1 MLSSFKKS
9 PVEQETIGCYS
20 IFQVGSL
27 SKVEPKT
34 SDEQGASEITTVE
47 PDTEEHANEK
57 IASKEEAGSS
67 EASTEASRETAS
79 ASEEEK
85 TYTLSFESL
94 CGDESLGSGSVSLKL
109 SNDYITIESGEPH
122 YPDCELVSTEVA
134 GYTLSDGKLSG
145 ADDAK
150 SVLDGGAN
158 VTFRFRS
165 TKPEETAI
173 TLHAVA
179 RDTDGNEIRK
189 LSDLSYTLK
198 KDETKELSAPDAAD
212 FAAETDEEKITYT
225 YLRTEVDGAERNT
238 ISTADDGKTV
248 AFIYKKETAP
258 KEITVTVHQ
267 TAKDTDGNVIADL
280 DDATLTLKKG
290 ESRDLQ
296 VPGADTLPK
305 DKKNVSYKYVRT
317 EVNGKETNSVNGE
330 QEESAAVF
338 YYDKITAVTLKQEAV
353 DTDGKRIEKLDDLKA
368 ELKGSEAKELKAPEA
383 KKFDTEDAE
392 QKITYTYEKTLVD
405 GKEASKVTA
414 ADDGKTITYV
424 YKKTAADKKTTVTLK
439 QEAVDTE
446 GNRIKKL
453 DALTLELKKDEKKTL
468 KAPDAKSLLNDR
480 DSDVTYTFEKI
491 LVDGKEKDTVTAK
504 DDGKTIQYVYKK
516 EAVAKIIKTVHV
528 VAVDDTEDHKK
539 IADLGEKKL
548 TFHGKDDAITL
559 AKIQPD
565 TDRFTKK
572 DEDYSYEYVYSYA
585 ELNGEK
591 TAKVT
596 AEDLTK
602 DNTLT
607 FVYQVKKTELPVTR
621 TVKLVIRDTDGN
633 AIKTFA
639 RVGVAFESSKAKRT
653 ANSFE
658 SYAKDVEE
666 LKETEDCRYEFKEA
680 RLNGKVFEEISAKDV
695 TAGDTLTLVYEKVDK
710 KVAVKITATAVDENG
725 KTIAGH
731 AKKELPD
738 FDHVLTLDD
747 PEKAPLSIDGYAYVD
762 AKIDNTVI
770 ASLKKEK
777 VDGAEDEDDS
787 FAWSYVADGK
797 TVDIEEDTDITLEYQ
812 AQKAVALNV
821 TYVDEFGDPIGED
834 YKDLTLDGDRFD
846 EKNIL
851 KLEAGEDKPL
861 QETIQVAQDESGKK
875 IIQYTFEDAFI
886 KVGLEKTEI
895 TAIQRTKISGSDEN
909 SNGAKY
915 AYAVRYEGSDDF
927 TDLDED
933 TTVYLQYNG
942 GRKRLYTYEDDSVKV
957 TAILQHADAIP
968 DDAEFVVTPITKDS
982 SDYNYAAYM
991 QALNDNADKIQEGS
1005 NDITSEEES
1014 NDVESDRTEDLYRDD
1029 NTLLYDI
1036 AFMGHPVSEDGTIDQ
1051 DKKIE
1056 YQPAEGYVNLS
1067 VEFKNHQLRDNLST
1081 TDAENVGVIH
1091 LPLSETIKKTV
1102 DATKEAKNISS
1113 SEIQVEPTDA
1123 SAILANGD
1131 TQTESDPD
1139 IVTFKAENFSLYAFT
1154 NQSNENDY
1162 SKVDWNRD
1170 FIKLDRPIIIGN
1182 NTSSLFYFDNSLT
1195 DNDYETL
1202 KSALNENL
1210 GSSETVQSHADVD
1223 AHIKLWYHYIND
1235 DSETFTHTKYYN
1247 PALALGIAGNFHI
1260 VAFDTA
1266 TLGAH
1271 TNGNILAKNLYA
1283 GSNFGTNSKGNVSVS
1298 EVTYV
1303 ANSYTQVSSISGS
1316 NPNTP
1321 LVVSSKTKIG
1331 FEDNGNAFSINGNK
1345 LSNPQI
1351 VYRDSVSK
1359 KFIDIDSVKS
1369 QIEGISAYLAS
1380 KPSCD
1385 VTKKDNGEYQLD
1397 NPNGVGV
1404 LNLTAAD
1411 VSKMPTDVH
1420 FTGFESGHN
1429 GSIIVNVDMADVSS
1443 VNLPERA
1450 YIYID
1455 GQQQGTNEV
1464 VDFSAGKIIW
1474 NFTNASGKK
1483 ITAKNMSG
1491 TIIAPDSNV
1500 ELTQNINGTIIGNNV
1515 HNTAETHRSDFTG
1528 ITVGDS
1534 KTFGVTKAFAE
1545 GSTWPDGSTYTFTF
1559 TPDDPRNTYTPVFS
1573 SVTLSKNHW
1582 KGEFGDINFPYI
1594 EGHDGKTIDYYYTVK
1609 EDCTN
1614 PVEGVTYDPTEYNV
1628 KIGVTYSNNLRN

>member
-1 MLSSFKKS
+1 M
-9 PVEQETIGCYS
+9 I
-20 IFQVGSL
+20 
-27 SKVEPKT
+27 
-34 SDEQGASEITTVE
+34 
-47 PDTEEHANEK
+47 AN
-57 IASKEEAGSS
+57 
-67 EASTEASRETAS
+67 
-79 ASEEEK
+79 
-85 TYTLSFESL
+85 
-94 CGDESLGSGSVSLKL
+94 
-109 SNDYITIESGEPH
+109 
-122 YPDCELVSTEVA
+122 
-134 GYTLSDGKLSG
+134 
-145 ADDAK
+145 
-150 SVLDGGAN
+150 
-158 VTFRFRS
+158 
-165 TKPEETAI
+165 
-173 TLHAVA
+173 
-179 RDTDGNEIRK
+179 
-189 LSDLSYTLK
+189 
-198 KDETKELSAPDAAD
+198 
-212 FAAETDEEKITYT
+212 
-225 YLRTEVDGAERNT
+225 
-238 ISTADDGKTV
+238 
-248 AFIYKKETAP
+248 
-258 KEITVTVHQ
+258 
-267 TAKDTDGNVIADL
+267 L

-296 VPGADTLPK
+296 VPGAGTLPK

-317 EVNGKETNSVNGE
+317 EVNGKETNSVNSE
-330 QEESAAVF
+330 QKESAAVF
-338 YYDKITAVTLKQEAV
+338 YYDKITAVTLKQEAA

-439 QEAVDTE
+439 QEAVDTD

-539 IADLGEKKL
+539 IADLGEKEL

-602 DNTLT
+602 DSTLT

-653 ANSFE
+653 ADSFE

-747 PEKAPLSIDGYAYVD
+747 PEEAPLSIDGYAYVD

-770 ASLKKEK
+770 TSLKKEK

-834 YKDLTLDGDRFD
+834 YKDLALDGDRFD

-991 QALNDNADKIQEGS
+991 QALNDNADKL
-1005 NDITSEEES
+1005 
-1014 NDVESDRTEDLYRDD
+1014 SDDAAAADSKDD
-1029 NTLLYDI
+1029 TFTDENTLLYDI
-1036 AFMGHPVSEDGTIDQ
+1036 AFIGHPTDEDGNIDEN
-1051 DKKIE
+1051 KTIE
-1056 YQPAEGYVNLS
+1056 YQPAEGYVRIA
-1067 VEFKNHQLRDNLST
+1067 VEFKKNQLKEDLGADEDQDVT
-1081 TDAENVGVIH
+1081 VAH
-1091 LPLSETIKKTV
+1091 LPLKDAIKVANDTTKDALDIAASDVIVEAV
-1102 DATKEAKNISS
+1102 DEVN
-1113 SEIQVEPTDA
+1113 A
-1123 SAILANGD
+1123 SID
-1131 TQTESDPD
+1131 TGIAS
-1139 IVTFKAENFSLYAFT
+1139 F
-1154 NQSNENDY
+1154 
-1162 SKVDWNRD
+1162 
-1170 FIKLDRPIIIGN
+1170 
-1182 NTSSLFYFDNSLT
+1182 NTSSFSVFAYVVESPKYGGDWAGSQDIKYSDFM
-1195 DNDYETL
+1195 
-1202 KSALNENL
+1202 NEL
-1210 GSSETVQSHADVD
+1210 GVAGGV
-1223 AHIKLWYHYIND
+1223 AIYAN
-1235 DSETFTHTKYYN
+1235 TFTKNQHIEGT
-1247 PALALGIAGNFHI
+1247 IAVNHLI
-1260 VAFDTA
+1260 SKDTQE
-1266 TLGAH
+1266 L
-1271 TNGNILAKNLYA
+1271 
-1283 GSNFGTNSKGNVSVS
+1283 V
-1298 EVTYV
+1298 
-1303 ANSYTQVSSISGS
+1303 SGS
-1316 NPNTP
+1316 
-1321 LVVSSKTKIG
+1321 
-1331 FEDNGNAFSINGNK
+1331 
-1345 LSNPQI
+1345 
-1351 VYRDSVSK
+1351 R
-1359 KFIDIDSVKS
+1359 
-1369 QIEGISAYLAS
+1369 
-1380 KPSCD
+1380 
-1385 VTKKDNGEYQLD
+1385 VTTYN
-1397 NPNGVGV
+1397 
-1404 LNLTAAD
+1404 
-1411 VSKMPTDVH
+1411 M
-1420 FTGFESGHN
+1420 
-1429 GSIIVNVDMADVSS
+1429 VSS
-1443 VNLPERA
+1443 VSVTKNVNVPVKNDTYFNFAFFDSKKNLSSGIYEVKIASGQRSGTTTVNIAQDGKAYRA
-1450 YIYID
+1450 LKDQGIDLYLYEVDSSNQPIESGNKYNEYTVTYPD
-1455 GQQQGTNEV
+1455 GQTIPAATSTLKNYIGSITMKDENTASVQAQFFGPKGV
-1464 VDFSAGKIIW
+1464 VTYFRDNKPSNTYNSDNMSLNILDKNGKAVLTLGQYKQNILE
-1474 NFTNASGKK
+1474 NGASGGSDTYLKQLSNSQFESQSSLN
-1483 ITAKNMSG
+1483 KNLKENGYFSTLSSDLANALNGKHSDQDCFNVINIRSRNGSFTDDLQRLGYGDPQSNNDERNELIGDDSHYLLVNIDCTGCNSYNMGKMVIHNKDGENFDSLGSHIVFNFVQKSGDVFVPYTG
-1491 TIIAPDSNV
+1491 TINLNTIVNGVIFAPR
-1500 ELTQNINGTIIGNNV
+1500 
-1515 HNTAETHRSDFTG
+1515 A
-1528 ITVGDS
+1528 TVNQG
-1534 KTFGVTKAFAE
+1534 A
-1545 GSTWPDGSTYTFTF
+1545 
-1559 TPDDPRNTYTPVFS
+1559 
-1573 SVTLSKNHW
+1573 TLNDTCDKRA
-1582 KGEFGDINFPYI
+1582 DVAALLP
-1594 EGHDGKTIDYYYTVK
+1594 
-1609 EDCTN
+1609 
-1614 PVEGVTYDPTEYNV
+1614 
-1628 KIGVTYSNNLRN
+1628 

>member
-1 MLSSFKKS
+1 MKFRKFTATIALTAVLSSSIASSLTPLTVLATDGEDTATTEAPMEETKDSK
-9 PVEQETIGCYS
+9 PVQENDAPAELPSEPTAES
-20 IFQVGSL
+20 AEN
-27 SKVEPKT
+27 KVEETKQEEPAPEKEENEASYDGSASFDAETTDKEGSKASDGQGT
-34 SDEQGASEITTVE
+34 SKITTVE
-47 PDTEEHANEK
+47 SGTEESATGESK
-57 IASKEEAGSS
+57 EIASKEEAGSS
-67 EASTEASRETAS
+67 EASTEASHETAS
-79 ASEEEK
+79 ESEEEK

-238 ISTADDGKTV
+238 ISTADDGQTV

-258 KEITVTVHQ
+258 KEITVTVHR

-296 VPGADTLPK
+296 VPGADSLPK

-330 QEESAAVF
+330 QKESTAVF

-353 DTDGKRIEKLDDLKA
+353 DIDGKRIEKLDDLKA

-414 ADDGKTITYV
+414 ADDGKTITYI

-468 KAPDAKSLLNDR
+468 KAPDAKSLLNGR

-491 LVDGKEKDTVTAK
+491 LVGGKEKDTVTAK

-539 IADLGEKKL
+539 IADLGEKEL
-548 TFHGKDDAITL
+548 TFQGKDDAITL

-565 TDRFTKK
+565 TDKFTKK

-602 DNTLT
+602 DSTLT

-731 AKKELPD
+731 EKKELPD

-747 PEKAPLSIDGYAYVD
+747 PEEAPLSIDGYAYVD
-762 AKIDNTVI
+762 AKIDNTVST
-770 ASLKKEK
+770 SLKKEK

-834 YKDLTLDGDRFD
+834 YKDLALDGDRFD

-886 KVGLEKTEI
+886 KVGLKKTEI

-927 TDLDED
+927 TVLDED

-942 GRKRLYTYEDDSVKV
+942 GRKHLYTYEDDSVKV

-991 QALNDNADKIQEGS
+991 QALNDNADKL
-1005 NDITSEEES
+1005 
-1014 NDVESDRTEDLYRDD
+1014 SDDAAAADSKDD
-1029 NTLLYDI
+1029 TFTDENTLLYDI
-1036 AFMGHPVSEDGTIDQ
+1036 AFMGHPTDEDGNIDEN
-1051 DKKIE
+1051 KTIE
-1056 YQPAEGYVNLS
+1056 YQPAEGYVNIEVS
-1067 VEFKNHQLRDNLST
+1067 FKKDQLKEDLGADEDQDVT
-1081 TDAENVGVIH
+1081 VAH
-1091 LPLSETIKKTV
+1091 LPLKDAIKAANDTTKDAQEISANDIEVENVTNATVSVDAQSVALITDAFSVFCFKTKEEQKNWWKGAHPVSIQDISSHLGNLTNYTISANHLNTV
-1102 DATKEAKNISS
+1102 DHIEGNVRVGEWSGFS
-1113 SEIQVEPTDA
+1113 
-1123 SAILANGD
+1123 NGSKLNQD
-1131 TQTESDPD
+1131 T
-1139 IVTFKAENFSLYAFT
+1139 NFT
-1154 NQSNENDY
+1154 SN
-1162 SKVDWNRD
+1162 
-1170 FIKLDRPIIIGN
+1170 
-1182 NTSSLFYFDNSLT
+1182 T
-1195 DNDYETL
+1195 
-1202 KSALNENL
+1202 
-1210 GSSETVQSHADVD
+1210 
-1223 AHIKLWYHYIND
+1223 
-1235 DSETFTHTKYYN
+1235 TFTSITVN
-1247 PALALGIAGNFHI
+1247 N
-1260 VAFDTA
+1260 
-1266 TLGAH
+1266 
-1271 TNGNILAKNLYA
+1271 
-1283 GSNFGTNSKGNVSVS
+1283 SNF
-1298 EVTYV
+1298 
-1303 ANSYTQVSSISGS
+1303 
-1316 NPNTP
+1316 P
-1321 LVVSSKTKIG
+1321 LG
-1331 FEDNGNAFSINGNK
+1331 
-1345 LSNPQI
+1345 
-1351 VYRDSVSK
+1351 
-1359 KFIDIDSVKS
+1359 
-1369 QIEGISAYLAS
+1369 
-1380 KPSCD
+1380 
-1385 VTKKDNGEYQLD
+1385 
-1397 NPNGVGV
+1397 
-1404 LNLTAAD
+1404 
-1411 VSKMPTDVH
+1411 PTL
-1420 FTGFESGHN
+1420 EK
-1429 GSIIVNVDMADVSS
+1429 
-1443 VNLPERA
+1443 R
-1450 YIYID
+1450 
-1455 GQQQGTNEV
+1455 
-1464 VDFSAGKIIW
+1464 
-1474 NFTNASGKK
+1474 
-1483 ITAKNMSG
+1483 
-1491 TIIAPDSNV
+1491 
-1500 ELTQNINGTIIGNNV
+1500 
-1515 HNTAETHRSDFTG
+1515 
-1528 ITVGDS
+1528 
-1534 KTFGVTKAFAE
+1534 
-1545 GSTWPDGSTYTFTF
+1545 
-1559 TPDDPRNTYTPVFS
+1559 
-1573 SVTLSKNHW
+1573 
-1582 KGEFGDINFPYI
+1582 
-1594 EGHDGKTIDYYYTVK
+1594 
-1609 EDCTN
+1609 
-1614 PVEGVTYDPTEYNV
+1614 
-1628 KIGVTYSNNLRN
+1628 